1 MLINILVSGV
11 GGQGLL
17 TLARLLGQAAIRE
30 GMKAYVAE
38 THGLSQR
45 GGSVVVH
52 LRIGNDELS
61 APLIPEGEVDIH
73 VSLELIEAVR
83 NLIMQQRDSILI
95 SNDKIIRPSVPKV
108 TLPSKDDLIKA
119 ASTVKHFYLVN
130 ASEEALN
137 LGNPYGANMVL
148 LGFVTYILNEGQVI
162 SKDSVAQEVA
172 NIGKG
177 RIREVNLKLFNIGY
191 EKALKSVHIDTI
203 EYIRKKKG

>member
-17 TLARLLGQAAIRE
+17 TLARLLGQAAIKE

-52 LRIGNDELS
+52 VRIGNDELS

-83 NLIMQQRDSILI
+83 NISMQQKDSILI
-95 SNDKIIRPSVPKV
+95 SNDKIIRPSIPKIV
-108 TLPSKDDLIKA
+108 LPSRDDLIRVA
-119 ASTVKHFYLVN
+119 NAVKHFYLVN
-130 ASEEALN
+130 ASEESLN
-137 LGNPYGANMVL
+137 LGNPYGANIVL
-148 LGFVTYILNEGQVI
+148 LGFTTYILSEGNII
-162 SKDSVAQEVA
+162 SKDSVRQEVA
-172 NIGKG
+172 NIGRGKV
-177 RIREVNLKLFNIGY
+177 REVNLKLFDVGY
-191 EKALKSVHIDTI
+191 EKASKNVRPDTV
-203 EYIRKKKG
+203 EYIRKKKA